1 MLWSGKPY
9 YTWNHYL
16 REIFGEKV
24 AKVSLD
30 VGFTCPNRVEGRG
43 GCIYCS
49 PRGSG
54 DCAGSRLLSISQQF
68 AEQREA
74 IARKWP
80 GVNKYIAYFQAYT
93 NTLAPRE
100 DLERLYREALGQEGI
115 VGLSIS
121 TRPDCLPPGVLTL
134 LEELNKETLIWLEL
148 GLQSS
153 HDQTLGYIQRGH
165 TYRQFV
171 AAVKALQQR
180 GIRVCAHI
188 ILGLPGEGREMM
200 RQTARRLAELK
211 VEGVKVH
218 ALHIVKDTKLADF
231 YQAGLA
237 TPPTRADYITW
248 VVDTLELLPPE
259 TVVHRLTGDAPRE
272 ILLAPKWILEK
283 WAVIHGIAGEFA
295 QRNTWQGKS
304 YS

>member
-1 MLWSGKPY
+1 
-9 YTWNHYL
+9 
-16 REIFGEKV
+16 
-24 AKVSLD
+24 
-30 VGFTCPNRVEGRG
+30 
-43 GCIYCS
+43 
-49 PRGSG
+49 
-54 DCAGSRLLSISQQF
+54 
-68 AEQREA
+68 
-74 IARKWP
+74 
-80 GVNKYIAYFQAYT
+80 
-93 NTLAPRE
+93 
-100 DLERLYREALGQEGI
+100 
-115 VGLSIS
+115 
-121 TRPDCLPPGVLTL
+121 
-134 LEELNKETLIWLEL
+134 
-148 GLQSS
+148 
-153 HDQTLGYIQRGH
+153 
-165 TYRQFV
+165 
-171 AAVKALQQR
+171 
-180 GIRVCAHI
+180 
-188 ILGLPGEGREMM
+188 M